1 VTPSS
6 AGGSSEIAT
15 ATMSA
20 SAAGRS
26 DAVVTSISRA
36 MLTEEIRC
44 RLRKLYP
51 VLNHF
56 LIQPIHTDGMT
67 TLELRPNIAPTPTVE
82 ELIHRI
88 AELVLERQSLRAHG
102 IDSGL
107 LEQNRIDLV
116 RAHQD
121 LSVALIARHCPPKAD
136 AA

>member
-1 VTPSS
+1 
-6 AGGSSEIAT
+6 
-15 ATMSA
+15 
-20 SAAGRS
+20 
-26 DAVVTSISRA
+26 

-56 LIQPIHTDGMT
+56 LNKPIHTEAMT
-67 TLELRPNIAPTPTVE
+67 TLELRPNIAPTVE

-102 IDSGL
+102 IGSGL